1 MSLVNATHGLLA
13 VYLLTLLA
21 IPRAQTPLA
30 AAVCLLCLL
39 AGYRYRL
46 APLGQRLCQHWA
58 MAVPL
63 LAYASLYVL
72 HILSGRAGARDW
84 DQVLICLLSAG
95 VLLSSLPAR
104 GPDPY
109 RWLLPAAALG
119 GVGALLVACWQY
131 LWLDIPRPYG
141 HLGAGPLGT
150 GAIKFSDLSAL
161 LAVFALQ
168 LMLRG
173 PLPRQRLLG
182 GAGVAAGLG
191 ATILSQGRGALLGV
205 AFAVTVYALLVWL
218 KRRAMPAGESRK
230 PAGGTGHVAAAPAE
244 GTGIA
249 GEAVRGPGAAGG
261 AGTSCGG
268 GGVSGGGPQKPVG
281 ETRKPAS
288 GRSPGHI
295 RLLKWLVVM
304 LCGAAVL
311 AGGAR
316 FVGSRFAEI
325 GPQMAR
331 FHAGDYD
338 SEVSQRLAL
347 WSIALR
353 AGRHAPLTGVG
364 FAGFEAETQRQRD
377 SGELPRHAI
386 VYYAGPHNE
395 YLAGLASAGVPGL
408 LVIVL
413 FFWAPLV
420 VGCRRFLRNQCPD
433 ESLMLVLLSASYAVF
448 TLTDSL
454 LDRQITL
461 LAYMLLASWLLSA
474 SGSGAPAASGPE
486 QVSWAEGVSL
496 PGSAPLSG
504 GPSLPGGA
512 SLPVGGALRGARA
525 ARAGMVGS

>member
-46 APLGQRLCQHWA
+46 APLGQRLRQHWA

-168 LMLRG
+168 LMLRA

-182 GAGVAAGLG
+182 GVGVAAGLG

-218 KRRAMPAGESRK
+218 KRRTMPAGE
-230 PAGGTGHVAAAPAE
+230 
-244 GTGIA
+244 
-249 GEAVRGPGAAGG
+249 
-261 AGTSCGG
+261 
-268 GGVSGGGPQKPVG
+268 PQKLVG
-281 ETRKPAS
+281 ETRKAAG
-288 GRSPGHI
+288 GRGLGHA
-295 RLLKWLVVM
+295 RLFRWLVVV

-420 VGCRRFLRNQCPD
+420 VGCRRFLRNQRPD

-448 TLTDSL
+448 TMTDSL

-486 QVSWAEGVSL
+486 QVSWAEGVPL
-496 PGSAPLSG
+496 PGSASLPGATSLSG
-504 GPSLPGGA
+504 NASLPGGA
-512 SLPVGGALRGARA
+512 SLPVGGSLRTAPV
-525 ARAGMVGS
+525 ARAGMAR

>member
-46 APLGQRLCQHWA
+46 APLGQRLRQHWA

-168 LMLRG
+168 LMLRA

-182 GAGVAAGLG
+182 GVGVAAGLG

-218 KRRAMPAGESRK
+218 KRRTMPAGE
-230 PAGGTGHVAAAPAE
+230 
-244 GTGIA
+244 
-249 GEAVRGPGAAGG
+249 
-261 AGTSCGG
+261 
-268 GGVSGGGPQKPVG
+268 PQKLVG
-281 ETRKPAS
+281 ETRKAAG
-288 GRSPGHI
+288 GRGLGHA
-295 RLLKWLVVM
+295 RLFRWLVVV

-420 VGCRRFLRNQCPD
+420 VGCRRFLRNQRPE

-474 SGSGAPAASGPE
+474 SGAGAPAASGPE
-486 QVSWAEGVSL
+486 QVSWAEGVPL
-496 PGSAPLSG
+496 PGSASLSG
-504 GPSLPGGA
+504 ATSLSGNASLPGGA
-512 SLPVGGALRGARA
+512 SLPVGGSLRTAPV
-525 ARAGMVGS
+525 ARAGMAR

>member
-46 APLGQRLCQHWA
+46 APLGQRLRQHWA

-168 LMLRG
+168 LMLRA

-182 GAGVAAGLG
+182 GVGVAAGLG

-218 KRRAMPAGESRK
+218 KRRTMPAGE
-230 PAGGTGHVAAAPAE
+230 A
-244 GTGIA
+244 
-249 GEAVRGPGAAGG
+249 
-261 AGTSCGG
+261 
-268 GGVSGGGPQKPVG
+268 QKLVG
-281 ETRKPAS
+281 ETRKAAG
-288 GRSPGHI
+288 GRGLGHA
-295 RLLKWLVVM
+295 RLFRWLVVV

-386 VYYAGPHNE
+386 VYYAGPHN
-395 YLAGLASAGVPGL
+395 
-408 LVIVL
+408 
-413 FFWAPLV
+413 
-420 VGCRRFLRNQCPD
+420 RNI
-433 ESLMLVLLSASYAVF
+433 A
-448 TLTDSL
+448 
-454 LDRQITL
+454 
-461 LAYMLLASWLLSA
+461 
-474 SGSGAPAASGPE
+474 
-486 QVSWAEGVSL
+486 
-496 PGSAPLSG
+496 
-504 GPSLPGGA
+504 
-512 SLPVGGALRGARA
+512 
-525 ARAGMVGS
+525 

>member
-46 APLGQRLCQHWA
+46 APLGQRLWQHWA

-72 HILSGRAGARDW
+72 HILSDRAGARDW

-230 PAGGTGHVAAAPAE
+230 PAGG
-244 GTGIA
+244 
-249 GEAVRGPGAAGG
+249 RGPGH
-261 AGTSCGG
+261 
-268 GGVSGGGPQKPVG
+268 V
-281 ETRKPAS
+281 
-288 GRSPGHI
+288 
-295 RLLKWLVVM
+295 RLLKWLVVV

-311 AGGAR
+311 AGGTR

-377 SGELPRHAI
+377 SGELPRQAI

-395 YLAGLASAGVPGL
+395 YLAGLASAGIPGL

-420 VGCRRFLRNQCPD
+420 VGCRRFLRNQRPD

-474 SGSGAPAASGPE
+474 SGAGAPAASGPE
-486 QVSWAEGVSL
+486 QVSWAEGVPL

>member
-58 MAVPL
+58 MTVPL

-218 KRRAMPAGESRK
+218 KRRAMPAGE
-230 PAGGTGHVAAAPAE
+230 
-244 GTGIA
+244 
-249 GEAVRGPGAAGG
+249 
-261 AGTSCGG
+261 
-268 GGVSGGGPQKPVG
+268 PQKLVG
-281 ETRKPAS
+281 ETRKAAG
-288 GRSPGHI
+288 GRGLGHA
-295 RLLKWLVVM
+295 RLFRWLVVV

-377 SGELPRHAI
+377 SGELPRQAI

-395 YLAGLASAGVPGL
+395 YLAGLASAGIPGL

-420 VGCRRFLRNQCPD
+420 VGCRRFLRNQRPD

-474 SGSGAPAASGPE
+474 SGAGAPAASGPE
-486 QVSWAEGVSL
+486 QVSWAEGVPL
-496 PGSAPLSG
+496 PGSASLPGATSLSG
-504 GPSLPGGA
+504 NASLPGGA
-512 SLPVGGALRGARA
+512 SLPVGGSLRTAPV
-525 ARAGMVGS
+525 ARAGMAR

>member
-46 APLGQRLCQHWA
+46 APLGQRLRQHWA

-168 LMLRG
+168 LMLRA

-182 GAGVAAGLG
+182 GVGVAAGLG

-218 KRRAMPAGESRK
+218 KRRTMPAGE
-230 PAGGTGHVAAAPAE
+230 
-244 GTGIA
+244 
-249 GEAVRGPGAAGG
+249 
-261 AGTSCGG
+261 
-268 GGVSGGGPQKPVG
+268 PQKLVG
-281 ETRKPAS
+281 ETRKAAG
-288 GRSPGHI
+288 GRGLGHA
-295 RLLKWLVVM
+295 RLFRWLVVV
-304 LCGAAVL
+304 LCAAAVL

-420 VGCRRFLRNQCPD
+420 VGCRRFLRNQRPD

-448 TLTDSL
+448 TMTDSL

-474 SGSGAPAASGPE
+474 SGAGAPAASGPE
-486 QVSWAEGVSL
+486 QVSWAEGVPL

>member
-39 AGYRYRL
+39 AGYRCRL
-46 APLGQRLCQHWA
+46 APLGQRLRQHWV

-63 LAYASLYVL
+63 LAYALLYVL

-95 VLLSSLPAR
+95 VLLSSLPGR

-141 HLGAGPLGT
+141 HLGTGPLGT

-182 GAGVAAGLG
+182 GVGVAAGLG

-205 AFAVTVYALLVWL
+205 AFAVTVYGLLVWL
-218 KRRAMPAGESRK
+218 KRRVMPAGETGM
-230 PAGGTGHVAAAPAE
+230 PAGG
-244 GTGIA
+244 
-249 GEAVRGPGAAGG
+249 RY
-261 AGTSCGG
+261 
-268 GGVSGGGPQKPVG
+268 
-281 ETRKPAS
+281 
-288 GRSPGHI
+288 PGHA
-295 RLLKWLVVM
+295 RLFKWLVVV
-304 LCGAAVL
+304 LCGVAVL

-395 YLAGLASAGVPGL
+395 YLAGLASAGIPGL

-420 VGCRRFLRNQCPD
+420 VGGRRFLRNQRPD

-474 SGSGAPAASGPE
+474 SGSGVPAASAPD
-486 QVSWAEGVSL
+486 QVSWAEGVPLPGGASL
-496 PGSAPLSG
+496 PGATSLSG
-504 GPSLPGGA
+504 NASLPGGA
-512 SLPVGGALRGARA
+512 SLPVGGSLRTAPV
-525 ARAGMVGS
+525 ARAGMAR

>member
-46 APLGQRLCQHWA
+46 APLGQRLRQHWA

-168 LMLRG
+168 LMLRA

-182 GAGVAAGLG
+182 GVGVAAGLG

-218 KRRAMPAGESRK
+218 KRRTMPAGE
-230 PAGGTGHVAAAPAE
+230 
-244 GTGIA
+244 
-249 GEAVRGPGAAGG
+249 
-261 AGTSCGG
+261 
-268 GGVSGGGPQKPVG
+268 PQKLVG
-281 ETRKPAS
+281 ETRKAAG
-288 GRSPGHI
+288 GRGLGHA
-295 RLLKWLVVM
+295 RLFRWLVVV

-420 VGCRRFLRNQCPD
+420 VGCRRFLRNQRPE

-474 SGSGAPAASGPE
+474 SGAGTPAASGPE
-486 QVSWAEGVSL
+486 QVSWAEGVPL
-496 PGSAPLSG
+496 PGSASLSG
-504 GPSLPGGA
+504 ATSLSGNASLPGGA
-512 SLPVGGALRGARA
+512 SLPVGGSLRTAPV
-525 ARAGMVGS
+525 ARAGMAR

>member
-30 AAVCLLCLL
+30 TAVCLLCLL

-46 APLGQRLCQHWA
+46 APLGQRLRQHWA

-168 LMLRG
+168 LMLRA

-182 GAGVAAGLG
+182 GVGVAAGLG

-218 KRRAMPAGESRK
+218 KRRTMPAGE
-230 PAGGTGHVAAAPAE
+230 
-244 GTGIA
+244 
-249 GEAVRGPGAAGG
+249 
-261 AGTSCGG
+261 
-268 GGVSGGGPQKPVG
+268 PQKLVG
-281 ETRKPAS
+281 ETRKAAG
-288 GRSPGHI
+288 GRGLGHA
-295 RLLKWLVVM
+295 RLFRWLVVV
-304 LCGAAVL
+304 LCAAAVL

-420 VGCRRFLRNQCPD
+420 VGCRRFLRNQRPD

-448 TLTDSL
+448 TMTDSL

-486 QVSWAEGVSL
+486 QVSWAEGVPL

>member
-46 APLGQRLCQHWA
+46 APLGQRLRQHWA

-182 GAGVAAGLG
+182 GVGVAAGLG

-218 KRRAMPAGESRK
+218 KRRTMPAGE
-230 PAGGTGHVAAAPAE
+230 
-244 GTGIA
+244 
-249 GEAVRGPGAAGG
+249 
-261 AGTSCGG
+261 
-268 GGVSGGGPQKPVG
+268 PQKLVG
-281 ETRKPAS
+281 ETRKAAG
-288 GRSPGHI
+288 GRGLGHA
-295 RLLKWLVVM
+295 RLFRWLVVV

-395 YLAGLASAGVPGL
+395 YLAGLASAGIPGL

-420 VGCRRFLRNQCPD
+420 VGCRRFLRNQRPD

-461 LAYMLLASWLLSA
+461 LAYMLLVSWLLSA
-474 SGSGAPAASGPE
+474 SGAGAPAASGPE
-486 QVSWAEGVSL
+486 QVSWAEGVPL

>member
-168 LMLRG
+168 LMLRA
-173 PLPRQRLLG
+173 PLPRRRLLG
-182 GAGVAAGLG
+182 GVGVAAGLG

-218 KRRAMPAGESRK
+218 KRRTMPAGE
-230 PAGGTGHVAAAPAE
+230 
-244 GTGIA
+244 
-249 GEAVRGPGAAGG
+249 
-261 AGTSCGG
+261 
-268 GGVSGGGPQKPVG
+268 PQKLVG
-281 ETRKPAS
+281 ETRKAAG
-288 GRSPGHI
+288 GRGLGHA
-295 RLLKWLVVM
+295 RLFRWLVVV

-420 VGCRRFLRNQCPD
+420 VGCRRFLRNQRPE

-474 SGSGAPAASGPE
+474 SGSGAPAASGME
-486 QVSWAEGVSL
+486 QASWAEGVPL
-496 PGSAPLSG
+496 PGSASLS
-504 GPSLPGGA
+504 GGA

>member
-39 AGYRYRL
+39 AGYRCRL
-46 APLGQRLCQHWA
+46 APLGQRLRQHWA

-63 LAYASLYVL
+63 LAYALLYVL

-95 VLLSSLPAR
+95 VLLSSLPGR

-168 LMLRG
+168 LMLRA

-182 GAGVAAGLG
+182 GVGVAAGLG

-218 KRRAMPAGESRK
+218 KRRTMPAGE
-230 PAGGTGHVAAAPAE
+230 
-244 GTGIA
+244 
-249 GEAVRGPGAAGG
+249 
-261 AGTSCGG
+261 
-268 GGVSGGGPQKPVG
+268 PQKLVG
-281 ETRKPAS
+281 ETRKAAG
-288 GRSPGHI
+288 GRGLGHA
-295 RLLKWLVVM
+295 RLFRWLVVV
-304 LCGAAVL
+304 LCAAAVL

-395 YLAGLASAGVPGL
+395 YLAGLASAGIPGL

-420 VGCRRFLRNQCPD
+420 VGCRRFLRNQRPD

-474 SGSGAPAASGPE
+474 SGAGAPAASGPE
-486 QVSWAEGVSL
+486 QVSWAEGVPL

>member
-1 MSLVNATHGLLA
+1 MSFVNATHGLLA

-46 APLGQRLCQHWA
+46 APLGQRLRQHWA

-72 HILSGRAGARDW
+72 HIMSGRAGARDW

-168 LMLRG
+168 LMLRA

-182 GAGVAAGLG
+182 GVGVAAGLG

-218 KRRAMPAGESRK
+218 KRRTMPAGE
-230 PAGGTGHVAAAPAE
+230 
-244 GTGIA
+244 
-249 GEAVRGPGAAGG
+249 
-261 AGTSCGG
+261 
-268 GGVSGGGPQKPVG
+268 PQKLVG
-281 ETRKPAS
+281 ETRKAAG
-288 GRSPGHI
+288 GRGLGHA
-295 RLLKWLVVM
+295 RLFRWLVVV
-304 LCGAAVL
+304 LCGATVL

-420 VGCRRFLRNQCPD
+420 VGCRRFLRNQRPD

-448 TLTDSL
+448 TMTDSL

>member
-39 AGYRYRL
+39 AGYRCRL
-46 APLGQRLCQHWA
+46 APLGQRLRQHWA

-63 LAYASLYVL
+63 LAYALLYVL

-95 VLLSSLPAR
+95 VLLSSLPGR

-141 HLGAGPLGT
+141 HLGTGPLGT

-182 GAGVAAGLG
+182 GVGVAAGLG

-205 AFAVTVYALLVWL
+205 AFAVTVYGLLVWL
-218 KRRAMPAGESRK
+218 KRRVMPAGETGM
-230 PAGGTGHVAAAPAE
+230 PAGG
-244 GTGIA
+244 
-249 GEAVRGPGAAGG
+249 RY
-261 AGTSCGG
+261 
-268 GGVSGGGPQKPVG
+268 
-281 ETRKPAS
+281 
-288 GRSPGHI
+288 PGHA
-295 RLLKWLVVM
+295 RLFKWLVVV
-304 LCGAAVL
+304 LCGVAVL

-395 YLAGLASAGVPGL
+395 YLAGLASAGIPGL

-420 VGCRRFLRNQCPD
+420 VGGRRFLRNQRPD

-474 SGSGAPAASGPE
+474 SGSGVPAASAPD
-486 QVSWAEGVSL
+486 QVSWAEGVPL
-496 PGSAPLSG
+496 PGSAPLS
-504 GPSLPGGA
+504 GGA

>member
-46 APLGQRLCQHWA
+46 APLGQRLRQHWA

-119 GVGALLVACWQY
+119 GVGALLVAYWQY

-168 LMLRG
+168 LMLRA

-182 GAGVAAGLG
+182 GVGVAAGLG

-218 KRRAMPAGESRK
+218 KRRTMPAGE
-230 PAGGTGHVAAAPAE
+230 
-244 GTGIA
+244 
-249 GEAVRGPGAAGG
+249 
-261 AGTSCGG
+261 
-268 GGVSGGGPQKPVG
+268 PQKLVG
-281 ETRKPAS
+281 ETRKAAG
-288 GRSPGHI
+288 GRGLGHA
-295 RLLKWLVVM
+295 RLFRWLVVV

-377 SGELPRHAI
+377 SGELPRQAI

-395 YLAGLASAGVPGL
+395 YLAGLASAGIPGL

-420 VGCRRFLRNQCPD
+420 VGCRRFLRNQRPD

-486 QVSWAEGVSL
+486 QVSWAEGVPL

>member
-30 AAVCLLCLL
+30 AAVCLLCLMS
-39 AGYRYRL
+39 GYRNSL
-46 APLGQRLCQHWA
+46 PSLGQRLRQHWA

-63 LAYASLYVL
+63 LAYASLFIL
-72 HILSGRAGARDW
+72 HILAGRTGARDW
-84 DQVLICLLSAG
+84 DQVLICLLSTG

-109 RWLLPAAALG
+109 RWMLPAVALG

-141 HLGAGPLGT
+141 HLGSGPLGT

-173 PLPRQRLLG
+173 PLPRLRLLG
-182 GAGVAAGLG
+182 GVGVAAGLG

-205 AFAVTVYALLVWL
+205 AFAVTIYGCLVWL
-218 KRRAMPAGESRK
+218 KRRAMSAGETGAPAGGRETAGEAAWAPEGPGASRGRLSPDHAAVGQGAVEGTGASGGDARK
-230 PAGGTGHVAAAPAE
+230 PAGG
-244 GTGIA
+244 
-249 GEAVRGPGAAGG
+249 RGPGR
-261 AGTSCGG
+261 
-268 GGVSGGGPQKPVG
+268 V
-281 ETRKPAS
+281 
-288 GRSPGHI
+288 
-295 RLLKWLVVM
+295 RLFKWLMVL
-304 LCGAAVL
+304 LCGVAVL

-325 GPQMAR
+325 GPQIAR

-395 YLAGLASAGVPGL
+395 YLAGLASAGIPGL

-420 VGCRRFLRNQCPD
+420 VGCRRFLRNQRPE

-474 SGSGAPAASGPE
+474 SGSDAPDASVPE
-486 QVSWAEGVSL
+486 QASWAEGV
-496 PGSAPLSG
+496 A
-504 GPSLPGGA
+504 LPGGASLSGDA
-512 SLPVGGALRGARA
+512 SLPVGGALRTAPATRGSM
-525 ARAGMVGS
+525 AG

>member
-1 MSLVNATHGLLA
+1 MSFVNATHGLLA

-46 APLGQRLCQHWA
+46 APLGQRLRQHWA

-72 HILSGRAGARDW
+72 HIMSGRAGARDW

-168 LMLRG
+168 LMLRA

-182 GAGVAAGLG
+182 GVGVAAGLG

-218 KRRAMPAGESRK
+218 KRRTMPAGE
-230 PAGGTGHVAAAPAE
+230 
-244 GTGIA
+244 
-249 GEAVRGPGAAGG
+249 
-261 AGTSCGG
+261 
-268 GGVSGGGPQKPVG
+268 PQKLVG
-281 ETRKPAS
+281 ETRKAAG
-288 GRSPGHI
+288 GRGLGHA
-295 RLLKWLVVM
+295 RLFRWLVVV
-304 LCGAAVL
+304 LCAAAVL

-420 VGCRRFLRNQCPD
+420 VGCRRFLRNQRPD

-448 TLTDSL
+448 TMTDSL

-496 PGSAPLSG
+496 PGSVPLSG
-504 GPSLPGGA
+504 SAPLPGAASLPGGT
-512 SLPVGGALRGARA
+512 SLPVGGALRTAPVARA
-525 ARAGMVGS
+525 DMAR

>member
-46 APLGQRLCQHWA
+46 APLGQRLRQHWA

-230 PAGGTGHVAAAPAE
+230 PAGG
-244 GTGIA
+244 
-249 GEAVRGPGAAGG
+249 RGPGH
-261 AGTSCGG
+261 
-268 GGVSGGGPQKPVG
+268 V
-281 ETRKPAS
+281 
-288 GRSPGHI
+288 
-295 RLLKWLVVM
+295 RLLKWLVVV

-311 AGGAR
+311 AGGTR

-377 SGELPRHAI
+377 SGELPRQAI

-395 YLAGLASAGVPGL
+395 YLAGLASAGIPGL

-420 VGCRRFLRNQCPD
+420 VGCRRFLRNQRPD

-474 SGSGAPAASGPE
+474 SGAGAPAASGPE
-486 QVSWAEGVSL
+486 QVSWAEGVPL